1 MSWKAFELVAQ
12 RLAPDTTPPPV
23 LLDVQPLHGG
33 ISAQMVA
40 LEIAMPNGETRKV
53 IVRRPGANAIQRNP
67 HAAASEY
74 AILQATMRLGVK
86 AQRPLLLDTSGEIFP
101 EPYLVIEYIEGRA
114 DYRPADVQRTVQQMS
129 SQLVRLHSVDG
140 ADPALALLPRQRAR
154 LDAWVMARPAQVD
167 DSLDEGRIRHALRKV
182 WPLPAPQ
189 PLALV
194 HGDFWPGNL
203 LWQAGE
209 LVAVIDWEDAEV
221 GNPLM
226 DFAISRLDI
235 LWILGAQA
243 MQSFSDTYRQLS
255 PLDAADFNFLPYWD
269 LLAALRPA
277 SRIAEWAAGWAAL
290 GRDDI
295 TETTLRDGHRRF
307 VEQAFAQITHLH

>member
-1 MSWKAFELVAQ
+1 VLVDA
-12 RLAPDTTPPPV
+12 
-23 LLDVQPLHGG
+23 QPLHGG

-40 LEIAMPNGETRKV
+40 LEIAMPEGETRKV
-53 IVRRPGANAIQRNP
+53 IVRRPGARAIQRNP
-67 HAAASEY
+67 HAAANEY
-74 AILQATMRLGVK
+74 AILQAVMRLGVK

-101 EPYLVIEYIEGRA
+101 EPYLVIDYIEGSA
-114 DYRPADVQRTVQQMS
+114 DYRPADVPRTVRQMAA
-129 SQLVRLHSVDG
+129 QLVRLHSVDG
-140 ADPALALLPRQRAR
+140 DDSALASLPRQHPR
-154 LDAWVMARPAQVD
+154 LDAWVTARPAQVD
-167 DSLDEGRIRHALRKV
+167 DSLDEGRIRQALQQA
-182 WPLPAPQ
+182 WPLPAPSKV
-189 PLALV
+189 ALV

-235 LWILGAQA
+235 LWIFGAQA
-243 MQSFSDTYRQLS
+243 MQTFSDTYRERS
-255 PLDAADFNFLPYWD
+255 PLNTADFDALPYWD

-295 TETTLRDGHRRF
+295 TESTMRDGHRRF
-307 VEQAFAQITHLH
+307 VEQAFARIKRGT